1 MDESRSWDRS
11 PPSEVP
17 LETAPASWISHA
29 NNTGPLRRH
38 DHPDESGYESPRLA
52 ESRRLRAEGRRD
64 VCARNGDLHTRKGDV
79 CLPVLE
85 DTVEV
90 ELGFRERHALAF
102 VDRDRIG
109 QP

>member
-1 MDESRSWDRS
+1 M
-11 PPSEVP
+11 
-17 LETAPASWISHA
+17 
-29 NNTGPLRRH
+29 
-38 DHPDESGYESPRLA
+38 
-52 ESRRLRAEGRRD
+52 RAEGRRD